1 MVFNETRNVL
11 KKRGGEL
18 DIMISNLSNLKVGV
32 EYSAI
37 GKSSIVMMIYNMI
50 EGVFSTLLQEVFDYA
65 IQNCHN
71 IEQYPKNFLIIIA
84 NYHIKLINGDAK
96 KLLKFE
102 NKNITIPQYSEYKRH
117 IEFYSGNLDAKKIR
131 EIANKFG
138 VVKIIEKK
146 SDAQLV
152 FIKKI
157 RNHLAHGS
165 VSYEEATRDRT
176 DVEVKEIKNATV
188 DYLDRVIQAFE
199 TVYLNKL
206 GDNQ

>member
-1 MVFNETRNVL
+1 MIFNETRNVL
-11 KKRGGEL
+11 KKRGEEL
-18 DIMISNLSNLKVGV
+18 DVMISNIGDLKVGV

-37 GKSSIVMMIYNMI
+37 EKSSIVMMIYNMI

-65 IQNCHN
+65 IQNYHN

-102 NKNITIPQYSEYKRH
+102 NKNIIIPQYTEYKKY

-138 VVKIIEKK
+138 VVKIVEKE
-146 SDAQLV
+146 SDAHLV

-157 RNHLAHGS
+157 RNNLAHGS
-165 VSYEEATRDRT
+165 VSYGEATRNKT
-176 DVEVKEIKNATV
+176 DIEVKEIKNATV
-188 DYLDRVIQAFE
+188 DYLNRVIQAFE
-199 TVYLNKL
+199 AFYLN
-206 GDNQ
+206 